1 MTGIQRLLPIFVEA
15 KGYYLLPAVAG
26 ALVLA
31 RFLLARSG
39 RYREMKFLLAA
50 LGATAAVSVPVYFN
64 FFNYHFGGFVN
75 PHEFFHYYLGSKYE
89 KEVGYFD
96 LYNAALVADDETGLA
111 FRPVDGHILDLS
123 TYGYRSVPSVLAERD
138 RIKSR
143 FSPERWQEWLKDVS
157 YFKRRLRGQQWNEV
171 LRDQGYNATPVW
183 SMLVGTTLSGRI
195 ATGDPAGMTFLALL
209 DVALL
214 IAAVATVAWTFGAW
228 PALAMVVFLVT
239 SYMMAHVHMKGAFLR
254 TDFVVALIVA
264 MCLLRKG
271 RPGWAGALV
280 GYSTLARVFPA
291 LFLFGPAVKLTEELI
306 PVARE
311 ASNRVARSVVRAA
324 LLSAHAAAA
333 TLLLVLGWWTMGAG
347 LREVLTSRMGTPST
361 LFLLA
366 IVPGSAA
373 LIAATLTV
381 WGTSQKL
388 LDRRHLRFFG
398 GFALTT
404 VVLTLASIA
413 HAGGMSGWDGFARK
427 MALHRTTYNFWNVGL
442 TSVVI
447 AQFDPPGPR
456 EAAIAA
462 RPAPLR
468 PWLGNVYYFD
478 ETVRERAGLIRFL
491 QLVGLVAAWW
501 AARRFDDTLAFAY
514 GFVLTYVLTA
524 PTYYYY
530 IILLVPFLFFA
541 AHPDRLRGTVGV
553 VYLYLFGAL
562 GFAFYFRWDQYFTT
576 TYWNSVL
583 ALGVTIA
590 MIAAAFG
597 RFTPWGAPAPVP
609 AARKR

>member
-15 KGYYLLPAVAG
+15 KGYYLLPAFAA

-39 RYREMKFLLAA
+39 RTREMRSLLLALA
-50 LGATAAVSVPVYFN
+50 GTAAFSIPVYFN
-64 FFNYHFGGFVN
+64 FFNYHYGGFVN

-89 KEVGYFD
+89 QEIGYFD

-111 FRPVDGHILDLS
+111 FRPVDGYILDLP
-123 TYGYRSVPSVLAERD
+123 TYGHRSVQSVLAERD
-138 RIKSR
+138 RIKAR
-143 FSPERWQEWLKDVS
+143 FSAARWQEWLKDVS

-171 LRDQGYNATPVW
+171 LRDMGYNATPVW
-183 SMLVGTTLSGRI
+183 SMLVGATLSGRV
-195 ATGDPAGMTFLALL
+195 ATDDPAGMTFLALL
-209 DVALL
+209 DVLL
-214 IAAVATVAWTFGAW
+214 LTAVVGTVAWTFGAW
-228 PALAMVVFLVT
+228 PALAMIVFLVT

-254 TDFVVALIVA
+254 TDFVVALIAA

-280 GYSTLARVFPA
+280 GYASLVRVFPV
-291 LFLFGPAVKLTEELI
+291 LFLFGPTVKLVDELV

-311 ASNRVARSVVRAA
+311 ASSRVGGWAVRAA
-324 LLSAHAAAA
+324 LVAAHAIVA
-333 TLLLVLGWWTMGAG
+333 TLLLLVGWWAMGAG
-347 LREVLTSRMGTPST
+347 LREVLTSHLGAPSS
-361 LFLLA
+361 LFVLA
-366 IVPGSAA
+366 IVPSIVG
-373 LIAATLTV
+373 LTVATLAL
-381 WGTSQKL
+381 WGTSRKL

-404 VVLTLASIA
+404 VVLALASIA
-413 HAGGMSGWDGFARK
+413 HAGGMNGWDGFARK
-427 MALHRTTYNFWNVGL
+427 MAIHRTTYNFWNVGL

-456 EAAIAA
+456 EAALAA

-468 PWLGNVYYFD
+468 SWLGNVYFLD
-478 ETVRERAGLIRFL
+478 ATVHERAGLIRFL
-491 QLVGLVAAWW
+491 QLVALVAAWW
-501 AARRFDDTLAFAY
+501 AARRFDDALAFAY
-514 GFVLTYVLTA
+514 GFVLTYFLTA

-541 AHPDRLRGTVGV
+541 AHPDRLRGTLGIL
-553 VYLYLFGAL
+553 YLYLFGAL

-583 ALGVTIA
+583 ALGVTVA
-590 MIAAAFG
+590 MTAAAFG
-597 RFTPWGAPAPVP
+597 RFTPWAVATAAP
-609 AARKR
+609 RKR